1 MALITFKGISQNSSI
16 SKPLT
21 DEEFLSIRE
30 EYFKKPDKELV
41 EKQFRSI
48 QQGGVKMN
56 YIQDY
61 YLKEVM
67 SKAIGTR
74 ASWSIWDGL
83 QNREIMEYFNGKVA
97 NNKKVFPDK
106 DSLATKIAT
115 AFRLCGIRYCVK
127 VPNFPLKVASK
138 IIAKYNVN
146 GNYYD
151 YSCGWA
157 ARLLATLQNNINY
170 FGTDPNDEL
179 FPKLMDIASD
189 YKLANVANTSIVT
202 LRCQGSQTF
211 VPEWENKMG
220 LCFSSP
226 PYYSLE
232 DYQIGKEQ
240 SYKKGM
246 TYAEWRDSFI
256 KPTVENCFRY
266 LIPGGHFI
274 FNVKSFRD
282 YKTNEVYPIER
293 DFLYEA
299 LNLGMEHVCIE
310 PMTNIKR
317 CHGNAGGGEYGDTG
331 SKLMFSNND
340 ERMHVLV
347 KKP

>member
-1 MALITFKGISQNSSI
+1 MATITFKGITQNSSI
-16 SKPLT
+16 SRALT
-21 DEEFLSIRE
+21 AQEFLSIKQD
-30 EYFKKPDKELV
+30 YYKKPDIGLV
-41 EKQFRSI
+41 VDQFMTISN
-48 QQGGVKMN
+48 GGSRMN
-56 YIQDY
+56 HVQDY

-67 SKAIGTR
+67 SKAVGTR
-74 ASWSIWDGL
+74 ASWTIWDGIR
-83 QNREIMEYFNGKVA
+83 NKEIMEYFAGKV
-97 NNKKVFPDK
+97 NDNKKVYPDTMT
-106 DSLATKIAT
+106 LAEKIAT

-127 VPNFPLKVASK
+127 VPNFPMKVASQ
-138 IIAKYNVN
+138 IISKYNVN

-151 YSCGWA
+151 YSCGWGS
-157 ARLLATLQNNINY
+157 RLLAALQNNVNY
-170 FGTDPNDEL
+170 YGTDPNYEL
-179 FPKLMDIASD
+179 VDRLNEISSD
-189 YKLANVANTSIVT
+189 YKLTVT
-202 LRCQGSQTF
+202 NNASTTDIRCHGSQTF

-266 LIPGGHFI
+266 LIPGGYFI

-282 YKTNEVYPIER
+282 YKTNEVYPIEK
-293 DFLYEA
+293 DFLYES
-299 LNLGMEHVCIE
+299 LKLGMEHVCIE

-317 CHGNAGGGEYGDTG
+317 CHGAAGGGEYKDGG
-331 SKLMFSNND
+331 KLMFSDND

>member
-1 MALITFKGISQNSSI
+1 MATITFKGITQNSSI

-21 DEEFLSIRE
+21 NQEFASIERD
-30 EYFKKPDKELV
+30 YFAKPSKDLVDKQMKTLHE
-41 EKQFRSI
+41 
-48 QQGGVKMN
+48 GGVKMN
-56 YIQDY
+56 FVQDY

-74 ASWSIWDGL
+74 ASWSIWDGIR
-83 QNREIMEYFNGKVA
+83 NREIMEYFAGKVD
-97 NNKKVFPDK
+97 NNKKVFPDTMT
-106 DSLATKIAT
+106 LAEKIAT

-127 VPNFPLKVASK
+127 VPNFPLKVAAN
-138 IIAKYNVN
+138 IISKYNVN

-151 YSCGWA
+151 YSCGWG
-157 ARLLATLQNNINY
+157 ARLLASLKSNINY
-170 FGTDPNDEL
+170 YGTDPNYEL
-179 FPKLMDIASD
+179 VDRLVEIAEN
-189 YKLANVANTSIVT
+189 YKQVNETGTEVSIK
-202 LRCQGSQTF
+202 CQGSQTF
-211 VPEWENKMG
+211 IPEWKEKMG

-232 DYQIGKEQ
+232 DYQIGDEQ

-266 LIPGGHFI
+266 LIPGGYFI

-293 DFLYEA
+293 DFLYES
-299 LNLGMEHVCIE
+299 LRLGMQHVGIE
-310 PMTNIKR
+310 AMTNIKR
-317 CHGNAGGGEYGDTG
+317 CHGAAGGGEYENGE
-331 SKLMFSNND
+331 KIMFSDND
-340 ERMHVLV
+340 ERMHVL